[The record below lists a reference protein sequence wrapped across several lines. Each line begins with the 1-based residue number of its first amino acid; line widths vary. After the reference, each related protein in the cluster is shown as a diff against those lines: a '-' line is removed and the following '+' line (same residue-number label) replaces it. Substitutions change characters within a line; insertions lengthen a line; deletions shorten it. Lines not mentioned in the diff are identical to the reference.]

1 MTTHKYNEAKLLM
14 VAFMS
19 SFEYPALIGFISL
32 CEKVDIRVR
41 SGLLSNIKCLG
52 YQTNDSTAG
61 HSLKNC
67 RLSAGNFRSINLGNL
82 WSSYARR
89 IDRIA

>member
-1 MTTHKYNEAKLLM
+1 MTTYKYNAAKPLM
-14 VAFMS
+14 VAVMS
-19 SFEYPALIGFISL
+19 SFEYPALIGLISL
-32 CEKVDIRVR
+32 CEKLDVRVR

-52 YQTNDSTAG
+52 YQTNESTAG

-67 RLSAGNFRSINLGNL
+67 RLSAGNLRSTNLGNL

-89 IDRIA
+89 MDRIA